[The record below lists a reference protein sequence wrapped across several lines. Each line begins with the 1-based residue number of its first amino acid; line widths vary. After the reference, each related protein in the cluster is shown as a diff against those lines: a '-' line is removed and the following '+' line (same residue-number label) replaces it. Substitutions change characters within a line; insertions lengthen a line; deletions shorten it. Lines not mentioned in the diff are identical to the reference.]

1 MTSWRSVLLAPPDDA
16 GDVLALGVE
25 LRRRESADAAHWGP
39 RRVRAATVDDL
50 ADDRAE
56 LTLGVRPL
64 SRRRESGGW
73 VRGDVSW
80 DALRR
85 GAGAFRADQ
94 RTWFVELYGIAHDV
108 RLLAGLR
115 DDSDWVTLDSVTSPL
130 LWSHLRAAAAV
141 GVPIVAAARRQQVEV
156 ASSVDV
162 AVRISRAPQGAL
174 RLRAEVTLDGRGI
187 DAGGIRAI
195 GTSGVY
201 AADADAT
208 LVKITLGES
217 GLGDGVAG
225 LLAARSGVVVP
236 SGDIRDF
243 ARMALPQLQRQ
254 GKLMTD
260 PDVVL
265 PRAEP
270 TVLVVTVVF
279 GSGGP
284 GAGGSGGGGSDAAD
298 SVAYRLEWLRRGI
311 RRAPWSHTE
320 SGDGDERTL
329 RDAVAGAWAEA
340 PDLPFDEASR
350 LDGVDAAEFVAVVLP
365 ALEALDGVRV
375 EIRGQRR
382 EFRELRGEPQI
393 TIRTV
398 ETDDP
403 DWFDLGIIVEIDG
416 RRIPFA
422 PLFTA
427 LALRRKKMLLTDGRF
442 FSLAHPALDRLR
454 ELLDEAAELG
464 EWEAGPRIARY
475 HVPLWEDFEDLAD
488 QAEPAVAWRAAAR
501 ALRDGG
507 VPDSVAVP
515 PGVNAELRPYQR
527 AGLDRLALWR
537 RHGLGGILADD
548 MGLGKTLQVLA
559 LLAHTRDE
567 GEKRPFL
574 VVAPTSVMST
584 WREEAERFTPGL
596 RVHLHDRTVGAGA
609 RHPAEVTADVV
620 VTSYG
625 LLRHDEDAFATASW
639 AIVVLD
645 EAQFVKNPATR
656 QHRAVAGLRAGMVL
670 AVTGT
675 PLENS
680 LTELWAIL
688 SLTCPGLFPSARR
701 FREEYVKPIERGK
714 VPENAAGAP
723 GRQARLARLRSRLR
737 PFVLRR
743 TKESVAPEL
752 PARQEQEVRVELS
765 PAHRAVYETVLQ
777 RERQKVLGLLDD
789 LDRHRFIVFRS
800 LTLLRMLAL
809 APELVDAGAPGIRS
823 TKLDALREHL
833 RELAAEGHRALVFSQ
848 FTSYLDLVRTD
859 LVAHGIDIEY
869 LDGSTRR
876 RQDVIRRF
884 RTGSAAVFLISLK
897 AGGFGLTLTEADYV
911 FLLDPWW
918 NPAAEAQAV
927 DRTHRIGQTRPVNV
941 YRLIAAGTIEE
952 KVVALQQRKARLFQA
967 VLGDDD
973 ALAQSLTADDIRG
986 LLAE

>member
-1 MTSWRSVLLAPPDDA
+1 MTTWRSVLLSAPADVGDA
-16 GDVLALGVE
+16 LALGVE
-25 LRRRESADAAHWGP
+25 LRRRESAEVAHWGP

-64 SRRRESGGW
+64 SRRGGSGGW

-80 DALRR
+80 DLLRR
-85 GAGAFRADQ
+85 GGGGFRADQ
-94 RTWFVELYGIAHDV
+94 RAWFVELYGIAHDV

-130 LWSHLRAAAAV
+130 LWPHLRAAAAV
-141 GVPIVAAARRQQVEV
+141 DVPVVAAVRRQHV
-156 ASSVDV
+156 AIAGSAEV
-162 AVRISRAPQGAL
+162 AVRMASAADGSL
-174 RLRAEVTLDGRGI
+174 RVGVQVDLDGRRI
-187 DAGGIRAI
+187 DARNVRAI

-201 AADADAT
+201 AVEADAT
-208 LVKITLGES
+208 LIRLTLSEAP
-217 GLGDGVAG
+217 LRDGVAG
-225 LLAARSGVVVP
+225 VLAARSGLVVP
-236 SGDIRDF
+236 SADVRDF
-243 ARMALPQLQRQ
+243 AAQALPRLRRHATIE
-254 GKLMTD
+254 TD
-260 PDVVL
+260 PGVVL
-265 PRAEP
+265 PRIDP
-270 TVLVVTVVF
+270 TVLVVGVDF
-279 GSGGP
+279 GLGDP
-284 GAGGSGGGGSDAAD
+284 GAGGA
-298 SVAYRLEWLRRGI
+298 VEYRLEWLRHGI
-311 RRAPWSHTE
+311 RRAPWRDVE
-320 SGDGDERTL
+320 QGDAEERDL
-329 RDAVAGAWAEA
+329 RGAVAGAWAHA
-340 PDLPFDEASR
+340 PDVAFAEASV
-350 LDGVDAAEFVAVVLP
+350 LDGVDAAEFVARVLP
-365 ALEALDGVRV
+365 ALEALEGVRV

-382 EFRELRGEPQI
+382 EFRELRGDPRI

-422 PLFTA
+422 PLFAA
-427 LALRRKKMLLTDGRF
+427 LALRRTKMLLADGSF
-442 FSLAHPALDRLR
+442 FSLAHPALERLR
-454 ELLDEAAELG
+454 DLLDDAAEIG

-488 QAEPAVAWRAAAR
+488 NAEPAVAWRAAAR

-507 VPDSVAVP
+507 VPEPVAVP
-515 PGVNAELRPYQR
+515 RGVNAELRPYQR

-559 LLAHTRDE
+559 LLAHARDE

-584 WREEAERFTPGL
+584 WRDEAERFTPGL
-596 RVHLHDRTVGAGA
+596 RVHLHDRTVGAGGA
-609 RHPAEVTADVV
+609 QPAEVSADVV

-625 LLRHDEDAFATASW
+625 LLRHDENAFVAVPW

-714 VPENAAGAP
+714 VSENAEGAP
-723 GRQARLARLRSRLR
+723 ARQARLERLRSRLR

-752 PARQEQEVRVELS
+752 PPRQEQEVRVELS

-777 RERQKVLGLLDD
+777 RERQKVLGLLAD

-823 TKLDALREHL
+823 TKLEVLREQL

-848 FTSYLDLVRTD
+848 FTSYLELVRAD
-859 LVAHGIDIEY
+859 LLAHGIDVEY

-876 RQDVIRRF
+876 RQEVIHRF

-911 FLLDPWW
+911 FLLDPSW

-952 KVVALQQRKARLFQA
+952 KVVALQQRKARLYQA
-967 VLGDDD
+967 VLGNDD
-973 ALAQSLTADDIRG
+973 ALAQSLTAEDVRT
-986 LLAE
+986 LLAD